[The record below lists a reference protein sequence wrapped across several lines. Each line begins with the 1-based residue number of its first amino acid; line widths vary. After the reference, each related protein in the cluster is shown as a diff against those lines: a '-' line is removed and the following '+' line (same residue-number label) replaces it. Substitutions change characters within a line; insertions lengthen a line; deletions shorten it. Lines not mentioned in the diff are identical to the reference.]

1 MTDKA
6 QKKND
11 RRVEAKNLEVIIS
24 GAEPTK
30 IQAPALPGLYRGHDG
45 KYYLDASEL
54 ENLNQRAK
62 NLNLLIDSARSI
74 MAEIGLDM
82 LLDLIIKT
90 VKSVMVADRATL
102 FLIDR
107 EKNQLW
113 SRIAIGSKQ
122 EIRIPFG
129 VGIAGFVA
137 QSRETVNILD
147 AYSDSRF
154 NPENDKKTGYRTK
167 SILCMP
173 VYNSLGEILGV
184 IQVLNKLNS
193 EHFTSEDENLLGA
206 YASLAGIS
214 LANAQAYD
222 ELQKERDL
230 LEVRVKE
237 RTKDLEESR
246 KKSDELLLNILPVEI
261 AEELKGSGLVAPKK
275 YELVTVLFTDF
286 KGFTLAA
293 EKLPAEKIVDELD
306 RCFRYFDEISGRFNL
321 EKIKT
326 IGDAFMCAGGI
337 PKPNFT
343 NPVEAVLAGLEI
355 REFMLTLKKE
365 KEKRG
370 EPFWE
375 IRIGLHSGPIVAGVV
390 GKKKFAYDIWGDTVN
405 TASRM
410 ESSGEA
416 GKINISNTTYEY
428 VKDFFECDYRGKIP
442 AKNKGTIDMY
452 FVHSIKKELS
462 QKGKGLVPNQKFWK
476 KMEKISSK

>member
-1 MTDKA
+1 MET
-6 QKKND
+6 QK
-11 RRVEAKNLEVIIS
+11 LEVIIS
-24 GAEPTK
+24 GVQYGRRSTDL
-30 IQAPALPGLYRGHDG
+30 IPGIRRADDG
-45 KYYLDASEL
+45 KYYLDAHEL
-54 ENLNQRAK
+54 EDLSQRAR

-90 VKSVMVADRATL
+90 VKSVMDADRATL
-102 FLIDR
+102 FLIDH
-107 EKNQLW
+107 EKQQLW
-113 SRIAIGSKQ
+113 SRVALGSKQ

-129 VGIAGFVA
+129 IGIAGFVA
-137 QSRETVNILD
+137 QSRETVNIKD

-154 NPENDKKTGYRTK
+154 NPANDQKTGYRTK

-173 VYNSLGEILGV
+173 VYNSMGEIIGV

-193 EHFTSEDENLLGA
+193 DHFTDEDEKLLGA

-222 ELQKERDL
+222 ELQKERDS

-246 KKSDELLLNILPVEI
+246 KKSDELLLNILPSEI
-261 AEELKGSGLVAPKK
+261 ANELKVNGLVAPKK

-293 EKLPAEKIVDELD
+293 EKMAPETLVDELHN
-306 RCFRYFDEISGRFNL
+306 CFRQFDEISTRNNL

-337 PKPNFT
+337 PMSNRT
-343 NPVEAVLAGLEI
+343 NPIEAVLAALEI
-355 REFMLTLKKE
+355 KDTMERFKQEKLKAGK
-365 KEKRG
+365 
-370 EPFWE
+370 PFWE
-375 IRIGLHSGPIVAGVV
+375 IRIGLHTGPIVAGVV

-410 ESSGEA
+410 ESSGEP
-416 GKINISNTTYEY
+416 GKVNISIDTYNL
-428 VKDFFECDYRGKIP
+428 VKDFFECEYRGKIP
-442 AKNKGTIDMY
+442 AKNKGTIEMY
-452 FVHSIKKELS
+452 FVHGIKKELS
-462 QKGKGLVPNQKFWK
+462 EKKKGIIPNKKFFELIK
-476 KMEKISSK
+476 AKDL